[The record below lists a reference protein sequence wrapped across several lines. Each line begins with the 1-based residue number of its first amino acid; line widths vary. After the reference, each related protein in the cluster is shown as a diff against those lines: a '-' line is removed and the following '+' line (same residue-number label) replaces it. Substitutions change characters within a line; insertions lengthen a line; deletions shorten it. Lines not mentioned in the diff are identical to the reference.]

1 MTTRI
6 PHCLSPALTV
16 AALSLGFVGCGRSTP
31 SPNLTYSGFEYQAQQ
46 VTPWKQNAA
55 PMAWNSATGVIIFN
69 RRGADNLWDAYAVN
83 PDGTG
88 EVCLT
93 CTVPSFPDV
102 GAATSRGVAD
112 VSPDGKYVLLTVEK
126 GSHPGVAI
134 GASQTDPGKGVFND
148 IWLLTS
154 DGSQAWPLT
163 DLPVD
168 ANQGTIWQRFDRTG
182 NTIVWAQMYRGA
194 GLVEFFGYWTL
205 KLGDIAW
212 SNGTPSLTN
221 IRTFEPEAGR
231 FYEPYGF
238 APDNQS
244 FLFTSDMQTLAPA
257 YSKIWSVST
266 DFTRLTKLGPDDATG
281 FFADYDEFAYYLP
294 RGNRILYARTYQAT
308 NGGMDY
314 WTMAPDGSDQRRV
327 TFVNEPWNL
336 ENMGYAV
343 MGGLGFDPTNPD
355 RFVVGVCPSL
365 DCSQINAMMV
375 DLVAYKPEQQGLTGT
390 YFSDVNLETR
400 VTSRVDPSIQFKWT
414 AAPMA
419 GVPQSFS
426 ARWTGR
432 ITPSLTGS
440 YMLCAQV
447 DDGARLRVDGALL
460 VDAWNNGPGQYC
472 ATVSWMEG
480 VSYSFE
486 MEYWN
491 GGDTAIA
498 YVFWQRPD
506 GIREVIP
513 PTVFTPAP

>member
-1 MTTRI
+1 M
-6 PHCLSPALTV
+6 
-16 AALSLGFVGCGRSTP
+16 
-31 SPNLTYSGFEYQAQQ
+31 YS
-46 VTPWKQNAA
+46 
-55 PMAWNSATGVIIFN
+55 
-69 RRGADNLWDAYAVN
+69 
-83 PDGTG
+83 
-88 EVCLT
+88 
-93 CTVPSFPDV
+93 
-102 GAATSRGVAD
+102 
-112 VSPDGKYVLLTVEK
+112 
-126 GSHPGVAI
+126 
-134 GASQTDPGKGVFND
+134 
-148 IWLLTS
+148 
-154 DGSQAWPLT
+154 
-163 DLPVD
+163 
-168 ANQGTIWQRFDRTG
+168 
-182 NTIVWAQMYRGA
+182 GA

-244 FLFTSDMQTLAPA
+244 FLFTSDMQTAGPA

-266 DFTRLTKLGPDDATG
+266 DFTRLKKLGPDDATG

-294 RGNRILYARTYQAT
+294 RGDRILYARTYQAT

-343 MGGLGFDPTNPD
+343 LGGLGFDPTNPD
-355 RFVVGVCPSL
+355 RFVVGVCSAL
-365 DCSQINAMMV
+365 DCSQINAVMV

-400 VTSRVDPSIQFKWT
+400 VTSRVDPSIQFEWT

-426 ARWTGR
+426 ARWTGT
-432 ITPSLTGS
+432 ITPPLTGS
-440 YMLCAQV
+440 YALCAQV
-447 DDGARLRVDGALL
+447 DEGARLLIDGALL
-460 VDAWNNGPGQYC
+460 VDAWNSGPGQYC
-472 ATVSWMEG
+472 ATVSWTDG
-480 VSYSFE
+480 TSYSFE
-486 MEYWN
+486 AEYWN
-491 GGDTAIA
+491 SGNTAIA